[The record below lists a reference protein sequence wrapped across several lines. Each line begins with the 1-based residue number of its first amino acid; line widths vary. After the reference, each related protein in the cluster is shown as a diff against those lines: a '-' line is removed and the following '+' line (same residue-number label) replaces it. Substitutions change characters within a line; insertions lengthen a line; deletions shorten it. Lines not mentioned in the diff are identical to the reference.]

1 LCESGAS
8 PVIVILLATVVVQNP
23 LLAVNDGPITVAT
36 AGVSKVVLNVT
47 TNDTLHGIQ
56 LQMQIL
62 MLHKIAG
69 PLSIA
74 SNGDY
79 FSSQHSFRHL

>member
-1 LCESGAS
+1 L
-8 PVIVILLATVVVQNP
+8 QNP

-47 TNDTLHGIQ
+47 TNDTHGIQ

-62 MLHKIAG
+62 MLHHK
-69 PLSIA
+69 
-74 SNGDY
+74 
-79 FSSQHSFRHL
+79 